1 MNVLKRNG
9 EIEKFSLE
17 KFSSSLEKAGFSEK
31 EIGQSLIVIKG
42 SFYDGMTTD
51 EIYEMAWKSLKD
63 LQNFSPVIKY
73 SLKKAILELGP
84 SGFPFEQLVS
94 RIYSELGYKTLNGI
108 MLQGKCIDHEIDIAA
123 YNDDELILIEAKFH
137 NEHYMKSD
145 TKVALYV
152 KARFDDLSEVNFEI
166 EGKQRKMTKAIL
178 ITNTSFTNNSKKYV
192 KCNNTYEMIS
202 WSYPKDK
209 GLLHMIESLRI
220 HPITSIPILSQRDKK
235 FLIENGCIYCRD
247 LFENKN
253 ILDMMKISESRKIE
267 ILRVAESICK
277 SDN

>member
-9 EIEKFSLE
+9 ELEKFSLE
-17 KFSSSLEKAGFSEK
+17 KFSSSLEKAGFSEA
-31 EIGQSLIVIKG
+31 EVEQSLNIIKN
-42 SFYDGMTTD
+42 SFYDGMSTD

-94 RIYSELGYKTLNGI
+94 RIYSELGYQTLNGI
-108 MLQGKCIDHEIDIAA
+108 MLQGHCIDHEIDILA
-123 YNDDELILIEAKFH
+123 YNDEELILMEAKFH

-152 KARFDDLSEVNFEI
+152 KARFDDLSNIEFEI
-166 EGKQRKMTKAIL
+166 DGKQRKMTKGIL

-202 WSYPKDK
+202 WSYPKEK
-209 GLLHMIESLRI
+209 GLLHMIEKLKI
-220 HPITSIPILSQRDKK
+220 HPITSIPNLTQRDKK

-253 ILDMMKISESRKIE
+253 ILDMMKISDSKKSE
-267 ILRVAESICK
+267 ILKVAESICK
-277 SDN
+277 SEN